1 MPLIVRTS
9 PVRPV
14 NIHASGC
21 AMRDFGGRQ
30 AAKSRQIALSGGL
43 FPYDRGMGR
52 SAMSLEAIN
61 ASLRARPAD
70 AARPVARPAKGA
82 PAQRGAGQIR
92 IIGGQ
97 WRRRLLPVAAGPG
110 VPPGLRPTPDRVR
123 ETLFNW
129 LGQDLGGWHCMDLC
143 AGTGALGFEAASRGA
158 ARVLMLEQH
167 AALVKQLRQLQ
178 TTLQADAVQV
188 RQGDALTLLRD
199 LARQQ
204 PASQDLILLDP
215 PYEADWY
222 GQALQLALPLL
233 RAGGYLYLEAGR
245 AWDEAE
251 LQALGWQCWRHLQ
264 AGAVHAHLLRPLQA
278 AD

>member
-1 MPLIVRTS
+1 M
-9 PVRPV
+9 
-14 NIHASGC
+14 C
-21 AMRDFGGRQ
+21 DFGGQ
-30 AAKSRQIALSGGL
+30 DAAKSRQMALSGGL

-215 PYEADWY
+215 HYEADWY